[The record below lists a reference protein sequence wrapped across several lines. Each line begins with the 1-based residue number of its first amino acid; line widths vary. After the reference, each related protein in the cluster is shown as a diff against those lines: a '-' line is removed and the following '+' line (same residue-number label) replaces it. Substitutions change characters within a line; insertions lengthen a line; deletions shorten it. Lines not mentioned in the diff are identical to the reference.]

1 MNLLKL
7 RNKERFL
14 WPVLTCALI
23 GILVLLGTMQYRWS
37 NEVSEAT
44 KARMKTALESSMLA
58 FRQDFTRELSDLTL
72 AFEPAL
78 SPGKMPELTTVAQ
91 QASQLL
97 SSAPHSQL
105 IKAVYVAEPTASAQ
119 LRLLKENGKAG
130 FEPVKWPSEL
140 EALRGAL
147 PQPFAAVA
155 FGSRLPHFGHGR
167 DRRDRGSE
175 RGFRMHSDF
184 GPRAMIQR
192 HTPPWFIAALI
203 PALIHPLEARR
214 ENGPPSDPDRSRAWI
229 IVELDGSF
237 FQQHLFPELVSRYF
251 PNSREQ
257 AYDVAVAAGK
267 SDGEDFY
274 RSGARLSEKQADAV
288 LNLFGPGP
296 GTNSGAVNFD
306 RLVRRTGRDEIERP
320 LNVPLGLEPGH
331 PPEESSWFLLVK
343 NRQGSLEAAVA
354 RLRLRNLAVSFGTL
368 LVLAATMA
376 IVLLASQRARKL
388 AELQMDFVTGVSHE
402 LRTPITV
409 ISSAAENIADG
420 VIEDKQQIARYGT
433 VIRNQAAQ
441 LKQLVEQILLFA
453 SSRRGKQPY
462 TLRPANVEDVI
473 ELALANSA
481 ELIRSFGITVEK
493 SLQPRLPAVL
503 VDTQAISQCLQNLI
517 ANAVKYRGDAPWLG
531 ITAAAQQ
538 VAHGTEVVLSV
549 SDRGIGIAHSEL
561 KNVFDPFYRAAAVRE
576 AQIHGSGLG
585 LPLAKSMAEAMGG
598 YITVQS
604 TPTVGTTFSVHLPAA
619 SAEVLTSTAGPA
631 QAKNLIQH
639 HE

>member
-1 MNLLKL
+1 VKL
-7 RNKERFL
+7 PSKERFL
-14 WPVLTCALI
+14 WPALTCTLI
-23 GILVLLGTMQYRWS
+23 GILLLLGTMQYRWS

-44 KARMKTALESSMLA
+44 KARMKAALESSMLA

-78 SPGKMPELTTVAQ
+78 SPGKIPGLATVAQ
-91 QASQLL
+91 QASQVL

-105 IKAVYVAEPTASAQ
+105 IKAVYVAEPTGSAQ

-130 FEPVKWPSEL
+130 FEPVKWPAEL
-140 EALRGAL
+140 EVLRSAL
-147 PQPFAAVA
+147 PQPFGAAT
-155 FGSRLPHFGHGR
+155 FGSRLPHFGHGP

-175 RGFRMHSDF
+175 HGFRMHSDF

-192 HTPPWFIAALI
+192 HMPPWFIAASI
-203 PALIHPLEARR
+203 PALVHPLEVRR
-214 ENGPPSDPDRSRAWI
+214 GNGSPSDPSRSRAWI
-229 IVELDGSF
+229 IVELDSSF

-251 PNSREQ
+251 PSSREQ

-274 RSGARLSEKQADAV
+274 RSGAHLSERQADAV
-288 LNLFGPGP
+288 LNLFGLGSAGGP
-296 GTNSGAVNFD
+296 NSGAVNFD

-354 RLRLRNLAVSFGTL
+354 RLRLRNLAVSFGIL

-376 IVLLASQRARKL
+376 IVLLASQRAGRL

-420 VIEDKQQIARYGT
+420 VIEDKQQIARYGI
-433 VIRNQAAQ
+433 VIKNQAAQ
-441 LKQLVEQILLFA
+441 LRQLVEQILLFA
-453 SSRRGKQPY
+453 STRRGKQPY

-481 ELIRSFGITVEK
+481 ELIRAAGITVEK

-517 ANAVKYRGDAPWLG
+517 ANAVKYRGDVPWLG
-531 ITAAAQQ
+531 ITAATRQA
-538 VAHGTEVVLSV
+538 AHGTEVVLSV
-549 SDRGIGIAHSEL
+549 SDRGIGIAHEEL
-561 KNVFDPFYRAAAVRE
+561 KNVFDPFYRATAVRE

-598 YITVQS
+598 SITVQS
-604 TPTVGTTFSVHLPAA
+604 TPAAGTTFSIHLPAA
-619 SAEVLTSTAGPA
+619 STEVLTSAA
-631 QAKNLIQH
+631 EQARAKNLIQN